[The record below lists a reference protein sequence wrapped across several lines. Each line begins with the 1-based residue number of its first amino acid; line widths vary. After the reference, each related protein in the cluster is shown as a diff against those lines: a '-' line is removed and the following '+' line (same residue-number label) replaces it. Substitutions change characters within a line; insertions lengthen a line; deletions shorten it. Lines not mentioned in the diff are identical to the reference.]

1 MIVKGYFKLSR
12 DGSVFKGAID
22 INDSGGVKAMCGKRV
37 KHCPE
42 TSFRELRTAYAA
54 GEIYVSS
61 RDFILLNNKAIPAG
75 KVRA

>member
-22 INDSGGVKAMCGKRV
+22 INDSGGVKAMCGKRI
-37 KHCPE
+37 KRCPE
-42 TSFRELRTAYAA
+42 VSFRELRTAYAA